1 MNELEKAREEMAK
14 VICNSSCEWFRGFR
28 NCEKWGGSLCD
39 LVIDE
44 IIEILSI
51 KLGSHTIGELAEPL
65 TIARYSVIRKLLKLY
80 DEGKLVKLA
89 DEQKLPYLD
98 EATGKDLSI
107 EQVRIVKQLW
117 SAGFKKVEPL

>member
-80 DEGKLVKLA
+80 DEGKLVKVSEDQSLP
-89 DEQKLPYLD
+89 EWCSVSFNSPTRCVQKML
-98 EATGKDLSI
+98 EAGL
-107 EQVRIVKQLW
+107 
-117 SAGFKKVEPL
+117 KKVEPLKEEQ